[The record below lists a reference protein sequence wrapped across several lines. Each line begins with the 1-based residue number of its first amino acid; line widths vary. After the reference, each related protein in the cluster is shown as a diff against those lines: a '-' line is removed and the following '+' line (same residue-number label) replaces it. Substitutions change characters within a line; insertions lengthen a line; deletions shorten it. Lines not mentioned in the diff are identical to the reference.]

1 MCWQAEVRRESW
13 LSLPDRGNAMTKSNA
28 PATVLICA
36 ALPQTDRSGTPAGR
50 LSAVPVSPA
59 IPVTWIGS
67 VEAVVRGGFAP
78 DRSDLAI
85 ELEPEWFTSRQALRS
100 AIARARGAV
109 PGIEA
114 AVLRR
119 APLEHR
125 ELLAEA
131 GIRVVLVDAF
141 ADTDR
146 GSRRPAPQGWPCRNV
161 AWGLWEVDSARRQP
175 TGLRAWLPRFTS
187 LPVAWPGGL
196 HVLVDRTV
204 VPGSRG
210 AMSPRVERWIEWAQA
225 RQTRGA
231 VMAATL
237 ADLPTIVERRQRQPF
252 GGSVLRAA

>member
-1 MCWQAEVRRESW
+1 MS
-13 LSLPDRGNAMTKSNA
+13 KSVA

-36 ALPQTDRSGTPAGR
+36 ALPQADRSGTTAGR
-50 LSAVPVSPA
+50 LRAASATAPVTSAISVNPATPA

-67 VEAVVRGGFAP
+67 LETLVTGGFAP
-78 DRSDLAI
+78 DRSDLALD
-85 ELEPEWFTSRQALRS
+85 LEPEWFASRQKLRG
-100 AIARARGAV
+100 AIARARAAV

-146 GSRRPAPQGWPCRNV
+146 GSRRPAPHGWPCRNV
-161 AWGLWEVDSARRQP
+161 AWGLWEVESARRKP

-187 LPVAWPGGL
+187 LPVARPGGL

-204 VPGSRG
+204 VPGGRA
-210 AMSPRVERWIEWAQA
+210 AMSPRIERWIEWAQP
-225 RQTRGA
+225 RQARGA
-231 VMAATL
+231 VVAATL
-237 ADLPTIVERRQRQPF
+237 ADLPAIVERRQRQPF